1 MRESDLRKYVR
12 KEILLQESAPGDL
25 AYSDVKE
32 IFDAF
37 KNVFT
42 VAGIALKG
50 IASAL
55 VLNVEVFFETDLSKM
70 KGHFASYDTRLA
82 RINGEYRQALAEAN
96 KAISDFSP
104 ILFLTNPAA
113 YAAFHI
119 ADSYADNYAATR
131 EFLVDIGI
139 ESGTSLWPQ
148 GDEKSVL
155 DKLLSFL
162 AGRGTKSGEGLA
174 STLEKQKTIRTRLD
188 SLFGARLSESAA
200 SHPGR
205 LIEASEE
212 KTQTMN
218 LADQLDSFI
227 KKTMPKASSEAF
239 GISKESASAVVDLK
253 KREAEGFAKILE
265 SPARFLSLLRSAK
278 SLEDVKAAV
287 ATLQQTPFIVGGIDK
302 ITPESL
308 EKSARSAVSEAK
320 KKKKVA
326 DLLKVVGLEEEPKDE
341 ESLVAFVK
349 AYQLKNLLG
358 QAVVKS
364 SEELSKQ
371 IEELRAELLKKFEED
386 APLELVS
393 KVAPGSDLETAMKEG
408 LEKIRNAGKR
418 RQEA

>member
-1 MRESDLRKYVR
+1 VRESDLRKYVR
-12 KEILLQESAPGDL
+12 KEIILQESSPGDL

-70 KGHFASYDTRLA
+70 KGHFNSYDGRLA
-82 RINGEYRQALAEAN
+82 RINSEYRQALAEAD

-131 EFLVDIGI
+131 DFLGDIGI
-139 ESGTSLWPQ
+139 ESGASSWLRGSDKDLTQRL
-148 GDEKSVL
+148 L
-155 DKLLSFL
+155 DFL
-162 AGRGTKSGEGLA
+162 AGKTTKSGEGLA
-174 STLEKQKTIRTRLD
+174 NTLEKQKTIRTRLD
-188 SLFGARLSESAA
+188 SLFGAKLSESAA

-205 LIEASEE
+205 LSEASEE
-212 KTQTMN
+212 KAQTMN

-227 KKTMPKASSEAF
+227 KKTMPKVSSEAF

-253 KREAEGFAKILE
+253 KREAEEFAKILE
-265 SPARFLSLLRSAK
+265 SPAKFLSLLRSAK
-278 SLEDVKAAV
+278 SLEDVKSAV

-302 ITPESL
+302 ITPDSL
-308 EKSARSAVSEAK
+308 EKSARSAVSDAK

-326 DLLKVVGLEEEPKDE
+326 DLLKVIGLQEEPKDE
-341 ESLVAFVK
+341 ESLIAFVK
-349 AYQLKNLLG
+349 AYQLRNLLG
-358 QAVVKS
+358 HAVVKS
-364 SEELSKQ
+364 SEGLSKQ
-371 IEELRAELLKKFEED
+371 IEEMRATFLKKFEED

-408 LEKIRNAGKR
+408 IEKIRNAGKR

>member
-55 VLNVEVFFETDLSKM
+55 VLNVEIIFETDPSKM
-70 KGHFASYDTRLA
+70 KGHFTSYDTRLA
-82 RINGEYRQALAEAN
+82 RINGEYRQALAEAD

-104 ILFLTNPAA
+104 VLFLTNPAA

-139 ESGTSLWPQ
+139 ESGMSPWPQ
-148 GDEKSVL
+148 GDEL

-162 AGRGTKSGEGLA
+162 AGKGTKSGEGLA

-205 LIEASEE
+205 LIEASKE
-212 KTQTMN
+212 KAQTMN

-253 KREAEGFAKILE
+253 KSEAEGFAKILE
-265 SPARFLSLLRSAK
+265 SPARFLGLLRSAK

-320 KKKKVA
+320 KKNKVA
-326 DLLKVVGLEEEPKDE
+326 DLLKVVGLKEEPKDE

-418 RQEA
+418 RQEV